1 MGAVLNTEALI
12 RQMLESLL
20 PALSRRVVVFLSGGT
35 VNEDS
40 VARVLADYPLYRYS
54 LVIDDSP
61 GLPLLD
67 ERLLS
72 RLSARRL
79 TGLAEIEQA
88 LREAEL
94 VLIPL
99 ATRGALSKIALGITD
114 SPLTAGIAAAI
125 MLRKEIIAVRDGYD
139 PLHTVHAAA
148 GMGGNAAYNRM
159 LLGYERTLQDFG
171 VKVVTL
177 AEFRETLSTHGLLA
191 EGDPAAS
198 ISPGSEK
205 AAALNPPNAIHL
217 PDSVITLADVQH
229 ISGGTLSARED
240 AIITPLARELLEARR
255 VELRFL
261 KK

>member
-1 MGAVLNTEALI
+1 MNAEALI

-35 VNEDS
+35 VNEGC

-61 GLPLLD
+61 GLPMLD
-67 ERLLS
+67 EKLLS
-72 RLSARRL
+72 QLSASRL
-79 TGLAEIEQA
+79 TELAEIEQA

-125 MLRKEIIAVRDGYD
+125 MLRKEIVAVRDGYD
-139 PLHTVHAAA
+139 PLHAVQAAA
-148 GMGGNAAYNRM
+148 GMGGNAAYNGM

-177 AEFRETLSTHGLLA
+177 AEFRETLSPPGLLP
-191 EGDPAAS
+191 EGYAAAG
-198 ISPGSEK
+198 ISPGSER
-205 AAALNPPNAIHL
+205 AAALNPPDAIHL

-229 ISGGTLSARED
+229 IPGGTLSTRED

-255 VELRFL
+255 IELRFL

>member
-1 MGAVLNTEALI
+1 MLPAEALI
-12 RQMLESLL
+12 RRMLESLL

-35 VNEDS
+35 VNEGC
-40 VARVLADYPLYRYS
+40 VARILADYPLYRYS

-61 GLPLLD
+61 GLPPLD
-67 ERLLS
+67 ETLLS

-79 TGLAEIEQA
+79 SGLAEIEQA

-99 ATRGALSKIALGITD
+99 ATRGTLSKIALGIAD

-125 MLRKEIIAVRDGYD
+125 MQRKEIVAVRDGYD
-139 PLHTVHAAA
+139 PLHTVQAAA
-148 GMGGNAAYNRM
+148 GLGGNGAYNRM

-177 AEFRETLSTHGLLA
+177 AEFRETLITHGLQS
-191 EGDPAAS
+191 EGAPAAG
-198 ISPGSEK
+198 ISPGSGRP
-205 AAALNPPNAIHL
+205 ADLNPPNAIHL

-229 ISGGTLSARED
+229 IPGGTLSARED

-255 VELRFL
+255 IELRFL